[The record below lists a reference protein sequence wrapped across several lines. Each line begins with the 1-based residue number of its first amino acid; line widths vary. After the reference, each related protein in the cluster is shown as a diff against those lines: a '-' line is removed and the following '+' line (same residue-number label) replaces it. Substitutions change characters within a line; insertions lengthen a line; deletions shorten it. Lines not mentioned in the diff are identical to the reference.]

1 MGMIDLSNVSKLF
14 TSYLLIGFILFN
26 RCSTRSISIETK
38 RETDESP
45 IVDLLKIGAVSYLST
60 SPFDSYAE
68 TNVDWNSFLGT
79 WNEIKRIDNSFQSGL
94 TEVSATYSLQGDGT
108 IRVTNQGLSASGE
121 TRLDGVALIPNP
133 PVGKLKVSFFF
144 PFFFGDYLIL
154 RIDRTGY
161 RTALIGGPDPNFLWV
176 FSREKTI
183 PQQVETEYIEYA
195 KTIGY
200 DTNRLLSY

>member
-1 MGMIDLSNVSKLF
+1 MGFLDRSNRKQVVLLLPFFLFYLLNGCSTKDLSF
-14 TSYLLIGFILFN
+14 
-26 RCSTRSISIETK
+26 ETK
-38 RETDESP
+38 EEQNELTIGR
-45 IVDLLKIGAVSYLST
+45 LLTFGAVTYLST

-68 TNVDWNSFLGT
+68 TNVDWNQFLGT

-94 TEVSATYSLQGDGT
+94 SAVSATYSLPGDGT
-108 IRVTNQGLSASGE
+108 IRVTNQGLSATGE

-133 PVGKLKVSFFF
+133 SVGKLKVSFFF
-144 PFFFGDYLIL
+144 PFFFGDYLVL
-154 RIDRTGY
+154 RIDRQGY
-161 RTALIGGPDPNFLWV
+161 QTALIGGPDPNFLWV

-183 PQQVETEYIEYA
+183 APQIETEYIEYA